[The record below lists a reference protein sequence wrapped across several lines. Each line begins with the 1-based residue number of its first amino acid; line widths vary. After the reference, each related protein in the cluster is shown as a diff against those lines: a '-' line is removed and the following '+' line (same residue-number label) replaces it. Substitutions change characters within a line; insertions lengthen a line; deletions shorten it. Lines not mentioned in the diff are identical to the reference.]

1 MSAWGWV
8 LLACL
13 AAYGLKLSGYL
24 VPDRVLEHPAMT
36 RLTTVL
42 TIGLLSALVVMNTF
56 AHGTALVLD
65 ARVVALLVAAVALA
79 LRAPFLVVVILGA
92 VAAAVTRLLGWG

>member
-1 MSAWGWV
+1 MSLWGWV

-24 VPDRVLEHPAMT
+24 MPDRVLEHPSMT

-56 AHGTALVLD
+56 ARGTALVLD
-65 ARVVALLVAAVALA
+65 ARVVALGVAAVALA

-92 VAAAVTRLLGWG
+92 VAAALTRLLGWG